1 VLLLAMACPELE
13 VMWLLLA
20 MAYWVLEAMASPEQ
34 EVMACLEREA
44 MACPGL
50 VAQA

>member
-1 VLLLAMACPELE
+1 
-13 VMWLLLA
+13 